1 MSTRYLTAKLAQQI
15 DEELM
20 NTAGAFSIDQLME
33 LAGLACAQTLAT
45 VYGKEKYPRV
55 LVCCGPGNQGGDGLV
70 AARHLGMFGY
80 KPMIWM
86 PKPGSKDIYKRLHT
100 QCENMRIPTLPA
112 SSSSSSS
119 SSGLAESTLSTALA
133 ASDVVLDAIFGFSF
147 KPPVRAPFDV
157 ALPLIARA
165 GLPIVSV
172 DIPSGWD
179 VELGDAL
186 SAEDKDKD
194 KGEEEGAGASA
205 VVALYPDVLVS
216 LTAPKEGVRQF
227 VGRHFLGGRF
237 MPKSL
242 EEKYKL
248 NLPPY
253 PGFAQIVEL
262 PRRDDESSQKL

>member
-1 MSTRYLTAKLAQQI
+1 
-15 DEELM
+15 M
-20 NTAGAFSIDQLME
+20 NAAGAFSIDQLME
-33 LAGLACAQTLAT
+33 LAGLACAQTVAT
-45 VYGKEKYPRV
+45 VYTKERYPRV

-80 KPMIWM
+80 KPTIWM

-100 QCENMRIPTLPA
+100 QCTNMDIPTLPA
-112 SSSSSSS
+112 SDPK
-119 SSGLAESTLSTALA
+119 LVENTLSTALA

-179 VELGDAL
+179 VERGDAVEL
-186 SAEDKDKD
+186 
-194 KGEEEGAGASA
+194 G
-205 VVALYPDVLVS
+205 VPVLHPDVLVS
-216 LTAPKEGVRQF
+216 LTAPKEGVRKF
-227 VGRHFLGGRF
+227 MGRHFLGGRF
-237 MPKSL
+237 VPKTL
-242 EEKYKL
+242 EEKYEL

-262 PRRDDESSQKL
+262 PQQDEESSQKL